1 MAALRGR
8 RPRRSRRD
16 GGPRDPYEG
25 LPVDELDD
33 PLLPRWF
40 VLTLLAS
47 VPVALVLF
55 VVAFF
60 GLGRGEVA
68 PAERRPPPTGT
79 VSADVGEITAG
90 EREPVAH
97 DGACPQASRFALA
110 GAEADRA
117 RLARALDALCDL
129 EVATDALDDLAGT
142 GRATLRFAA
151 LEAAGVEVAS
161 DDDVVMLNARLAE
174 RPAAELAPLLAYE
187 ARLVTA
193 DRLDARAV
201 VDARS
206 LEAAVCDEL
215 LAEPTRGCEDARA
228 ILALED
234 PIAELRAA
242 GFD

>member
-1 MAALRGR
+1 MAGARGPRLR
-8 RPRRSRRD
+8 RPRREA
-16 GGPRDPYEG
+16 GPRDPYEG
-25 LPVDELDD
+25 LPVDELDE

-40 VLTLLAS
+40 VLTLLVS

-60 GLGRGEVA
+60 GLGRGETTA
-68 PAERRPPPTGT
+68 PERRPPPTEAT
-79 VSADVGEITAG
+79 SADVGEVTAAQ
-90 EREPVAH
+90 REPVGH
-97 DGACPQASRFALA
+97 DGACPQASRFNLV

-117 RLARALDALCDL
+117 RLAEALDALCELD
-129 EVATDALDDLAGT
+129 VATAALAELAEA
-142 GRATLRFAA
+142 GRTTVRFAGF
-151 LEAAGVEVAS
+151 EAAGVEVAS
-161 DDDVVMLNARLAE
+161 DDAVVMLNARLAG

-201 VDARS
+201 VDARA

-228 ILALED
+228 ILALDD
-234 PIAELRAA
+234 PIATLREA

>member
-1 MAALRGR
+1 MAAPRGR
-8 RPRRSRRD
+8 RLRRSRREA
-16 GGPRDPYEG
+16 GPRDPYEG
-25 LPVDELDD
+25 LPVDELDE

-40 VLTLLAS
+40 VLTLLVS

-68 PAERRPPPTGT
+68 PPERRPPPAGT
-79 VSADVGEITAG
+79 LSADVGEVTAG

-97 DGACPQASRFALA
+97 DGACPEASRFALA

-117 RLARALDALCDL
+117 TLADALDALCPL
-129 EVATDALDDLAGT
+129 EVATPALDDLAGS
-142 GRATLRFAA
+142 GRTTVRFAGF
-151 LEAAGVEVAS
+151 EAAGVEVAS
-161 DDDVVMLNARLAE
+161 DDAVVMLNARLAE

-228 ILALED
+228 ILGLDD
-234 PIAELRAA
+234 PITTLREV